1 MFLLNKIR
9 FAADNIRA
17 DDPHNKQNRSKVMDI
32 KSLAKGAA
40 AGAAVGFTYY
50 ALSTATPMKKYSIK
64 KNAGKTLK
72 AAGSLLD
79 DIKSVIM

>member
-1 MFLLNKIR
+1 
-9 FAADNIRA
+9 
-17 DDPHNKQNRSKVMDI
+17 MDI
-32 KSLAKGAA
+32 KNLAKGAA

-50 ALSTATPMKKYSIK
+50 AFSTATPMKKYSIK

-79 DIKSVIM
+79 DLKSVLM

>member
-1 MFLLNKIR
+1 MLRKNT
-9 FAADNIRA
+9 
-17 DDPHNKQNRSKVMDI
+17 QNRSCIMNI
-32 KSLAKGAA
+32 KSLTKGAA
-40 AGAAVGFTYY
+40 AGAAVGLTYY

-72 AAGSLLD
+72 AAGNLLN